1 MQGLQKTTWFWILLA
16 VLTPVVPFLGLLAGP
31 AGFGLPD
38 WHAGAGQA
46 LLSLRLERVWAGLV
60 VGGALAASGVV
71 LQALLRNPLAEPYVL
86 GVSGGS
92 ALGAAAAILLA
103 VGGVWTVPLAAFLG
117 GAITLALVVRLA
129 QDDQGAP
136 SIYGLLLSG
145 VIVSSVCSGLLM
157 FILSIST
164 AEGIRNVLWWMLGNL
179 QMPSRPLLAVCSV
192 LALTGIAGAV
202 ALSPELNALTLGGE
216 TAHHL
221 GVRTRLAVAVG
232 LLLATVVTASAVA
245 TAGLI
250 GFVGLVVPHVVRS
263 LIGPDHRRLLPAAA
277 LSGGLFLAGC
287 DILARTVLAPREVPV
302 GVVTAL
308 VGGPFFL
315 WILRQRR
322 KAGWV
327 G

>member
-1 MQGLQKTTWFWILLA
+1 MKAKTFWVFLFILAPL
-16 VLTPVVPFLGLLAGP
+16 VPLLGLLAGSS
-31 AGFGLPD
+31 GFGLPD
-38 WHAGAGQA
+38 WHAESGRA
-46 LLSLRLERVWAGLV
+46 LLVLRMERVWSGLI
-60 VGGALAASGVV
+60 VGAALASSGVV

-92 ALGAAAAILLA
+92 ALGAAAAILFGSAL
-103 VGGVWTVPLAAFLG
+103 GVWTVPLAAFAA
-117 GAITLALVVRLA
+117 GAATLALVVRLA
-129 QDDQGAP
+129 QDDQGTP

-157 FILSIST
+157 FLLSIAP
-164 AEGIRNVLWWMLGNL
+164 AEGVHNVLWWMLGNL
-179 QMPSRPLLAVCSV
+179 QMPSRPLLAACSA
-192 LALTGIAGAV
+192 LALAGLAGTG
-202 ALSPELNALTLGGE
+202 ALAPELNALTLGGE

-221 GVRTRLAVAVG
+221 GVRTKLAVAAG
-232 LLLATVVTASAVA
+232 LVLATLVTASAVA

-263 LIGPDHRRLLPAAA
+263 LVGPDHRRLIPAAA
-277 LSGGLFLAGC
+277 LGGGLFLAAC

-302 GVVTAL
+302 GVITAL

-322 KAGWV
+322 KMGWV

>member
-1 MQGLQKTTWFWILLA
+1 MKAKTFWIVLLA
-16 VLTPVVPFLGLLAGP
+16 LTPVVPLLGLLAGSS
-31 AGFGLPD
+31 GLGLPD
-38 WHAGAGQA
+38 WHTETGRA
-46 LLSLRLERVWAGLV
+46 LLALRLERVWAGLI
-60 VGGALAASGVV
+60 VGAALAAAGVV

-92 ALGAAAAILLA
+92 ALGAAAAILFGA
-103 VGGVWTVPLAAFLG
+103 AGGVWTVPFAAFAA
-117 GAITLALVVRLA
+117 GAATLALVVRLA
-129 QDDQGAP
+129 QDDQGVP

-157 FILSIST
+157 FMLSIAP
-164 AEGIRNVLWWMLGNL
+164 AEGIHNVLWWMLGNL
-179 QMPSRPLLAVCSV
+179 QMPSRPLLAACSALV
-192 LALTGIAGAV
+192 LAGLAAAM
-202 ALSPELNALTLGGE
+202 ALAPEWNALTLGSD

-221 GVRTRLAVAVG
+221 GVRTKAAVAAG
-232 LLLATVVTASAVA
+232 LLLATVITASAVA

-263 LIGPDHRRLLPAAA
+263 LIGPDHRRLLPGAA
-277 LSGGLFLAGC
+277 LAGGLFLAAC
-287 DILARTVLAPREVPV
+287 DTLARTVLAPREIPV
-302 GVVTAL
+302 GVITAL

-322 KAGWV
+322 KAGWI